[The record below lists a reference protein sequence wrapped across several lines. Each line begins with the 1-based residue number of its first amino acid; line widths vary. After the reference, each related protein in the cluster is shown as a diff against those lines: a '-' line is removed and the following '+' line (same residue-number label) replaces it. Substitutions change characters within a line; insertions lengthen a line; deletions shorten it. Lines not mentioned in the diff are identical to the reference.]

1 MMAEAEKCLKVGF
14 ARVDITP
21 PLGYPIA
28 GYFDARYA
36 DGILDNL
43 YVDAIAV
50 SCGETV
56 GVLISADLLGIIA
69 KDAKAFRQK
78 IGEDN
83 GIPQE
88 AIYLSCTH
96 THTGPQTYP
105 EPYGDL
111 EEKWLFYIDL
121 LVSRLSDAVRLAL
134 EDRKPAKMGWAV
146 TELDNIA
153 YKRRFRM
160 KDGTVRTNPGVS
172 NPDIAEPVGE
182 VDKKLALVRF
192 VREGAGDVL
201 LINFGVHSDT
211 VTGNK
216 FAADYPHYLRQALE
230 GALEGV
236 RCSFFC
242 GAQGDVGAVD
252 QMKARLFPREASN
265 PSLARHMGHSMAGA
279 VLQIYNKVKFT
290 NVDSVSFGI
299 LEFEAPSNR
308 AEESKILWARKIMEL
323 YEAGKGDEIN
333 AMGVRGGDEAMT
345 RVTMVAEARR
355 ILQLE
360 HGPDSFTL
368 PISGVRIGEVAF
380 VGIPGEP
387 FTDIGVGIK
396 KGSSYA
402 LTIPCCLVNGTEGYF
417 PMRDSYDEG
426 GYEAVGSLF
435 GPRTAELLIEN
446 GLKMLSQLAK

>member
-1 MMAEAEKCLKVGF
+1 MAEIKNNLRIGF

-28 GYFDARYA
+28 GYFNVRYA

-56 GVLISADLLGIIA
+56 GVLISADLLGVIA
-69 KDAKAFRQK
+69 KDAKAFRKK
-78 IGEDN
+78 IAEEN

-88 AIYLSCTH
+88 AVYLSCTH

-105 EPYGDL
+105 QPFGDL
-111 EEKWLFYIDL
+111 EEKWQFYIDFL
-121 LVSRLSDAVRLAL
+121 ASRLSDAVRLAL
-134 EDRKPAKMGWAV
+134 QDLKPAKMGWAV
-146 TELDNIA
+146 TQLDQIA

-160 KDGTVRTNPGVS
+160 KDGTVRTNPGLL
-172 NPDIAEPVGE
+172 NPDVVKPIGE
-182 VDKKLALVRF
+182 VDKDLALVRF
-192 VREGAGDVL
+192 VRENGGDVL
-201 LINFGVHSDT
+201 LVHFGVHSDT

-230 GALEGV
+230 GALPGAH
-236 RCSFFC
+236 CSFFC

-252 QMKARLFPREASN
+252 ITKPRLFPREESN
-265 PSLARHMGHSMAGA
+265 PSLARHMGYSMAGA
-279 VLQIYNKVKFT
+279 VLQIYNKVKFAEV
-290 NVDSVSFGI
+290 NSVAFGI

-308 AEESKILWARKIMEL
+308 ADESRLPWARKIMEL
-323 YEAGKGDEIN
+323 FEAGKNDEIN
-333 AMGVRGGDEAMT
+333 AMGIKGGDTAMT
-345 RVTMVAEARR
+345 RTTMVAEARR

-360 HGPDSFTL
+360 HGPDFFTL
-368 PISGVRIGEVAF
+368 PVSGVRIGEVAL

-402 LTIPCCLVNGTEGYF
+402 LTVPCCLTNGAEAYF

-426 GYEAVGSLF
+426 GYEAVGSVF
-435 GPRTAELLIEN
+435 GPTTAELLIKN
-446 GLKMLSQLAK
+446 GLKLLDQLAE

>member
-1 MMAEAEKCLKVGF
+1 MTDHNALQVGF

-28 GYFDARYA
+28 GYFNVRYA

-43 YVDAIAV
+43 YADAIAV
-50 SCGETV
+50 SCGETK

-69 KDAKAFRQK
+69 KDAKTYREK
-78 IGEDN
+78 IAEEN

-96 THTGPQTYP
+96 THTGPQTHSQVF
-105 EPYGDL
+105 GDL
-111 EEKWLFYIDL
+111 EEKWHFYIDFL
-121 LVSRLSDAVRLAL
+121 ASRLSDAVGLAL
-134 EDRKPAKMGWAV
+134 QDLKPAKMGWAV

-153 YKRRFRM
+153 HKRRFRM
-160 KDGTVRTNPGVS
+160 KDGTVRTNPGVL
-172 NPDIAEPVGE
+172 NPDIVEPIGE
-182 VDKKLALVRF
+182 VDKDLSLVRF
-192 VREGAGDVL
+192 ARENGADVL
-201 LINFGVHSDT
+201 LVNFGVHSDT

-216 FAADYPHYLRQALE
+216 FAADYPHFLRQALE
-230 GALEGV
+230 GALPGAS
-236 RCSFFC
+236 CSFFC
-242 GAQGDVGAVD
+242 GVQGDVGAVD
-252 QMKARLFPREASN
+252 QMKGRLFPREASN
-265 PSLARHMGHSMAGA
+265 RSLARHMGHSMAGA

-290 NVDSVSFGI
+290 EVDSVSFGI

-308 AEESKILWARKIMEL
+308 ADESRLPWARKIMEL
-323 YEAGKGDEIN
+323 YEAGKYEQIN
-333 AMGVRGGDEAMT
+333 AMGIRGGDEAMT
-345 RVTMVAEARR
+345 RTTMVAEARR

-360 HGPDSFTL
+360 HGPDFFTL
-368 PISGVRIGEVAF
+368 PVSGVRIGEVAL

-402 LTIPCCLVNGTEGYF
+402 LTMPCCLTNGAEAYF

-426 GYEAVGSLF
+426 GYEAVGSVF
-435 GPRTAELLIEN
+435 GPATAELLIKN
-446 GLKMLSQLAK
+446 GLKLLDQLAE

>member
-1 MMAEAEKCLKVGF
+1 MTDNNALQVGF

-28 GYFDARYA
+28 GYFNVRYA

-50 SCGETV
+50 SCGETT
-56 GVLISADLLGIIA
+56 GVLIAADLLGILA
-69 KDAKAFRQK
+69 QDAKAFRKK
-78 IGEDN
+78 IAEEN
-83 GIPQE
+83 GIPQD

-105 EPYGDL
+105 QPFGDL
-111 EEKWLFYIDL
+111 EEKWRFYLDFL
-121 LVSRLSDAVRLAL
+121 TSRFSDAVRLAL
-134 EDRKPAKMGWAV
+134 QDRKPAKMGWGV
-146 TELDNIA
+146 TELDQIA

-160 KDGTVRTNPGVS
+160 KDGTIRTNPGVL
-172 NPDIAEPVGE
+172 NPEIVEPVGE
-182 VDKKLALVRF
+182 VDKELALVRF
-192 VREGAGDVL
+192 VRENGGDVL
-201 LINFGVHSDT
+201 LVHFGVHSDT

-230 GALEGV
+230 GALPGV

-252 QMKARLFPREASN
+252 QMKGRLFPREASN
-265 PSLARHMGHSMAGA
+265 PSLARHMGYAMAGA

-290 NVDSVSFGI
+290 EVDSVAFGI
-299 LEFEAPSNR
+299 CEFEAPSNR
-308 AEESKILWARKIMEL
+308 AEESKLPWARKIMEL
-323 YEAGKGDEIN
+323 YEAGKDDEIN
-333 AMGVRGGDEAMT
+333 AMGIRGGDEAMT

-368 PISGVRIGEVAF
+368 PISGVRIGEVAL
-380 VGIPGEP
+380 VGFPGEP
-387 FTDIGVGIK
+387 FTDIGVGLK
-396 KGSSYA
+396 ESSPYA
-402 LTIPCCLVNGTEGYF
+402 LTMPCCLVNGAEAYF
-417 PMRDSYDEG
+417 PLRDSYDEG

-446 GLKMLSQLAK
+446 GLEILKRLAE